1 MGSKVASNGLG
12 FIYAV
17 TLGGYLGDYK
27 PGDRANSHISPT
39 LITKNGNLFLALG
52 AAGGSRIITAI
63 TQVISNVI
71 DKKLNLF
78 NSLTSGRVFPDSD
91 TVQIENHK
99 GLSWDNNFVSSLDS
113 LNFPYKLVPSV
124 ARFGRVHAI
133 KYDELSK
140 DFIGAADPDWEGS
153 VEKY

>member
-1 MGSKVASNGLG
+1 MGSKVATDGLG

-39 LITKNGNLFLALG
+39 IITKNGNLFLVLG
-52 AAGGSRIITAI
+52 AAGGARIITAI

-71 DKKLNLF
+71 DRKMNLF
-78 NSLTSGRVFPDSD
+78 NALSTGRVFPETD
-91 TVQIENHK
+91 TVHIENHK
-99 GLSWDNNFVSSLDS
+99 NLDWDKGFSNSLDS
-113 LNFPYKLVPSV
+113 INFVYKMTPLI
-124 ARFGRVHAI
+124 ARFGSVHAI
-133 KYDELSK
+133 KYDEISE